1 MLAQECLIYFIY
13 GSMLKGLFALHEHW
27 GNITSSY
34 YSGGWNTTPE
44 RQDASKKKKP
54 LKIIVTYL
62 LCPSMSW
69 EWGIWIFNIF
79 RLIILIGG

>member
-13 GSMLKGLFALHEHW
+13 GSMLKGIFSLHEHW

-44 RQDASKKKKP
+44 RQDASKKKK
-54 LKIIVTYL
+54 T
-62 LCPSMSW
+62 S
-69 EWGIWIFNIF
+69 
-79 RLIILIGG
+79 

>member
-13 GSMLKGLFALHEHW
+13 GSMLKGIFALHEHW

-44 RQDASKKKKP
+44 RQDASKKKKNL
-54 LKIIVTYL
+54 LKL
-62 LCPSMSW
+62 LSHIYYAHPCLENEGSEYS
-69 EWGIWIFNIF
+69 IFLDWLF
-79 RLIILIGG
+79 